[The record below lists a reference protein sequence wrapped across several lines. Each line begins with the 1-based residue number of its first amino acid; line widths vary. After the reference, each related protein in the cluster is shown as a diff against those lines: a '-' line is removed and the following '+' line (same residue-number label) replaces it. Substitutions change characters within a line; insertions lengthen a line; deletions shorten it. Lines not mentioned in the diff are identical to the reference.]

1 MEKIDISNFDSIN
14 YAGVSM
20 PDICPAGKAKTR
32 RR

>member
-1 MEKIDISNFDSIN
+1 MEKIDMSKVDPIN